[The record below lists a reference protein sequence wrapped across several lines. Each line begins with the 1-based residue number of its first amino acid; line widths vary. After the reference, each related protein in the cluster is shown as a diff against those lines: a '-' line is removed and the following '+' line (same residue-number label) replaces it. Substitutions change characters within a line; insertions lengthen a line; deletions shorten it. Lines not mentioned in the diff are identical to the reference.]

1 VSPVYVYAL
10 LDGRPS
16 GPLPAG
22 IGGERLR
29 LLEAAG
35 IVAVIGDVPAAPAV
49 EVPALRAHDAT
60 ARAVADGAAAAL
72 PARFGAV
79 LEDEA
84 ALAQFLEVHRERLR
98 EALDLVRGCRQM
110 TLRVSSA
117 PGAAAPR
124 PESPRPDPATGPGTA
139 YLRARAAREARND
152 PRVRAVIGPLE
163 GLVRATR
170 VDGHEHPP
178 LIASV
183 YHLVPVDRVA
193 EYEAGVALL
202 VSAHPEIR
210 ISSSGPWLPYAFAPE
225 SLV

>member
-1 VSPVYVYAL
+1 MYAL
-10 LDGRPS
+10 LDGPPS
-16 GPLPAG
+16 GPLPGG

-29 LLEAAG
+29 VFEASG
-35 IVAVIGDVPAAPAV
+35 IVAVIGDVPAAPEV
-49 EVPALRAHDAT
+49 EAAALRAHDTT
-60 ARAVADGAAAAL
+60 ARAVAEGAAAAL

-84 ALAQFLEVHRERLR
+84 ALAQFLEAHREPLR

-110 TLRVSSA
+110 ILRVSSA
-117 PGAAAPR
+117 PGAAAPN
-124 PESPRPDPATGPGTA
+124 PESPSPADAATGGPGTA

-152 PRVRAVIGPLE
+152 PRVRAVIAPLE

-183 YHLVPVDRVA
+183 YHLVPKGRIP
-193 EYEAGVALL
+193 EYEAGVAAIA
-202 VSAHPEIR
+202 SAHPEIR
-210 ISSSGPWLPYAFAPE
+210 ISASGPWLPYAFAPE
-225 SLV
+225 SLA